1 MKTTEEEQEDEL
13 PSGKK
18 NEKKS
23 VSRYSQ
29 VGEVQSNQLHQ
40 IESVILRIKKRLAS
54 KGTKGFL
61 VFEKALK
68 NADIDKDT
76 LLNYEQFKQV
86 IKDQRIDI
94 TNTEVDNI
102 FNVFDEQGTNLISF
116 PEFMFTIRG
125 KMPENRKE
133 LLDRLWNQ
141 VKLTEESTNFAKIKK
156 TVNFRNHPDV
166 QANRRFEE
174 DIWKEIQDTIL
185 TIQELNGSPRSDLI
199 SKPEFEEYL

>member
-1 MKTTEEEQEDEL
+1 
-13 PSGKK
+13 
-18 NEKKS
+18 
-23 VSRYSQ
+23 
-29 VGEVQSNQLHQ
+29 
-40 IESVILRIKKRLAS
+40 
-54 KGTKGFL
+54 
-61 VFEKALK
+61 
-68 NADIDKDT
+68 
-76 LLNYEQFKQV
+76 
-86 IKDQRIDI
+86 
-94 TNTEVDNI
+94 
-102 FNVFDEQGTNLISF
+102 
-116 PEFMFTIRG
+116 MFTIRG

-199 SKPEFEEYL
+199 SKPEFEEYLENLSLSIIDDKLYDSVLANFWRVDSGSDISDKYAGSRKVF